1 MAPRVTQL
9 QRFFY
14 SHYFFGGLRQS
25 LGVLLPALV
34 LIGVFHLYAVGVI
47 MAIGAACV
55 AIIDQPGGPRRNRRN
70 EMLGGLLLVPLT
82 AAVTGLASPHPVL
95 LWFVIPAMCFGFSML
110 TVFGKRGGLI
120 GFSCLLMMTLTMRTP
135 LDYSQ
140 VLQHTLYSFLGGVFY
155 FVFSYMVSLLLWYR
169 EEQQGLSVAL
179 FATADYM
186 AARSQFYDIN
196 IDLDVCYRRLIHF
209 QSTMTDKHQ
218 IARDL
223 VLREL
228 PRGGDGRGERHRV
241 VLLNIFID
249 MINLLDSLVATHTD
263 YATLRRR
270 LPDSDVLIFA
280 RDALYKL
287 SANLA
292 TLALNIARNKSG
304 RTRSSVRAELRAI
317 EYELEQYR
325 NHGLAQDEPEVY
337 ALLVQILR
345 RLRNATRIIERMAA
359 RTRGEISGEEHTRR
373 PDKSLTRFLSRQELR
388 FGMITSNLRLSSS
401 HFRYA
406 LRVTIAT
413 LAALTATTALS
424 LILQMENI
432 KIDLTAH
439 SYWIVLTIII
449 VMKPGFA
456 LTRQRNGWRLTGT
469 LIGCA
474 LGMLLFVSTQNPE
487 IYLAVMLLTSI
498 LGYGLVQV
506 NYTLAAIFNTLFVLI
521 VFHFLTPGTNFV
533 VGERLADTLLGCALA
548 LPCSYILPWWERNT
562 VRPLAM
568 AAKRANEEYLKTGL
582 QYAALQRQ
590 ALLAADA
597 QASEAAAP
605 AEGGNAGATAATA
618 AAATAPA
625 AGSNTA
631 DGTGA
636 RPGSG
641 AATESGAT
649 LDSQLQDAELAW
661 QLARN
666 NVHIAFA
673 NFAAAF
679 YRMMDEPASQQK
691 NVPELNNML
700 IQNHVLAS
708 QISAAIP
715 ILGSLRG
722 VPEGIQKSLD
732 AIQGLLSGR
741 DAEAPASLET
751 EGELATLAYPLRQMV
766 KAAQLIHRETLAVQ
780 T

>member
-25 LGVLLPALV
+25 LGVLLPALI

-55 AIIDQPGGPRRNRRN
+55 AIIDQPGGPRHNRRN

-95 LWFVIPAMCFGFSML
+95 LWFVIPAMCFCFSML

-120 GFSCLLMMTLTMRTP
+120 GFACLLMMTLTMRTP

-155 FVFSYMVSLLLWYR
+155 FLFSYAISLLLWYR

-196 IDLDVCYRRLIHF
+196 IDLDVCYRRLIHY
-209 QSTMTDKHQ
+209 QSIMTERHQ
-218 IARDL
+218 AARDL

-249 MINLLDSLVATHTD
+249 MIDLLDSLVATHTD
-263 YATLRRR
+263 YATLRRK

-292 TLALNIARNKSG
+292 TLALNIARNKSA

-325 NHGLAQDEPEVY
+325 NQGLARDEPEVY

-345 RLRNATRIIERMAA
+345 RLRNATRVIERMAA
-359 RTRGEISGEEHTRR
+359 RTRGETAGEEHARR
-373 PDKSLTRFLSRQELR
+373 LDKSLTRFLSRQELR

-413 LAALTATTALS
+413 LAALTATTVLS
-424 LILQMENI
+424 LILQMEDI

-456 LTRQRNGWRLTGT
+456 LTRQRNGWRLMGT

-474 LGMLLFVSTQNPE
+474 LGMLLFTATHKPE
-487 IYLAVMLLTSI
+487 IYLAAMLLTSI
-498 LGYGLVQV
+498 LGYALVQV
-506 NYTLAAIFNTLFVLI
+506 NYTLAAIFNTVFVLV

-533 VGERLADTLLGCALA
+533 VGERLADTLLGCGLA
-548 LPCSYILPWWERNT
+548 LPCSYIFPWWEHNT
-562 VRPLAM
+562 LRPLAQ

-582 QYAALQRQ
+582 QYAALRRQ
-590 ALLAADA
+590 AMAAADA
-597 QASEAAAP
+597 DAAADTAPGTAAAP
-605 AEGGNAGATAATA
+605 DA
-618 AAATAPA
+618 AAARDA
-625 AGSNTA
+625 
-631 DGTGA
+631 
-636 RPGSG
+636 
-641 AATESGAT
+641 
-649 LDSQLQDAELAW
+649 QLQDAELAW
-661 QLARN
+661 QLSRN

-679 YRMMDEPASQQK
+679 YRMMDEPASHQK

-715 ILGSLRG
+715 ILGGLHA
-722 VPEGIQKSLD
+722 VPEGVRKSLD
-732 AIQGLLSGR
+732 AIQSLLAGR

-751 EGELATLAYPLRQMV
+751 EGELAALAYPLRQMV
-766 KAAQLIHRETLAVQ
+766 KAAQLIHREILAVQ
-780 T
+780 A

>member
-47 MAIGAACV
+47 IAIGAACV

-110 TVFGKRGGLI
+110 TVYGKRGGLI
-120 GFSCLLMMTLTMRTP
+120 GFACLLMMTLTMRTP

-196 IDLDVCYRRLIHF
+196 IDLDACYRRLIHF
-209 QSTMTDKHQ
+209 QSVMTEKHQ
-218 IARDL
+218 AARDL

-241 VLLNIFID
+241 MLLNIFID
-249 MINLLDSLVATHTD
+249 MIDLLDSLVATHTD

-287 SANLA
+287 STNLA
-292 TLALNIARNKSG
+292 TLALNIARNKGAS
-304 RTRSSVRAELRAI
+304 TRSSVRAELRAI

-325 NHGLAQDEPEVY
+325 NRGLAREEPEVY

-345 RLRNATRIIERMAA
+345 RLRNATRVIERMAA
-359 RTRGEISGEEHTRR
+359 RTRGDAGSEENSRR
-373 PDKSLTRFLSRQELR
+373 LDKSLTRFLSRQELR

-413 LAALTATTALS
+413 LMAMTATTVLS
-424 LILQMENI
+424 LILQMEDI

-456 LTRQRNGWRLTGT
+456 LTRQRNGWRLMGT
-469 LIGCA
+469 VIGCV
-474 LGMLLFVSTQNPE
+474 LGMLLFTVTHNPE
-487 IYLAVMLLTSI
+487 LYLAAMLLTSI
-498 LGYGLVQV
+498 LGYALVQV

-521 VFHFLTPGTNFV
+521 VFHFLTPGTTFV

-548 LPCSYILPWWERNT
+548 LPCSYILPWWERNAM
-562 VRPLAM
+562 RPLAL
-568 AAKRANEEYLKTGL
+568 AAQRANEEYLKTGL

-590 ALLAADA
+590 AQAAADA
-597 QASEAAAP
+597 NAATTDATADAASQGGAAAGAEVASAGP
-605 AEGGNAGATAATA
+605 ASADA
-618 AAATAPA
+618 AASSPPA
-625 AGSNTA
+625 AGVDAAAESK
-631 DGTGA
+631 A
-636 RPGSG
+636 R
-641 AATESGAT
+641 
-649 LDSQLQDAELAW
+649 DMQLQDAELAW

-679 YRMMDEPASQQK
+679 YRMMDEPASHQK

-715 ILGSLRG
+715 ILGSLHT
-722 VPEGIQKSLD
+722 VPEGVQKSLE
-732 AIQGLLSGR
+732 AIESLLAGR

-751 EGELATLAYPLRQMV
+751 EGELAALAYPLRQMA
-766 KAAQLIHRETLAVQ
+766 KAAQLIHREILAVQ
-780 T
+780 A